1 MTDSQQ
7 FLPPRAD
14 ANDAVIVGQR
24 ILVVGDNVDA
34 AETMLR
40 LLVAAGHTVR
50 AAYGGRDALD
60 LAAVFRP
67 DVVFLDIGLPG
78 SSGHDVARRLR
89 ANSATPSFTFC
100 APTGWGAPAD
110 LVKSRAEG
118 FHVHL
123 TKPIDMGAV
132 TSLLAARGQ
141 SM

>member
-24 ILVVGDNVDA
+24 ILVVDDNVDA

-40 LLVAAGHTVR
+40 LLVAGHTVR
-50 AAYGGRDALD
+50 AAVNGREALD

-78 SSGHDVARRLR
+78 SSDHDVARRLR

-100 APTGWGAPAD
+100 APTG
-110 LVKSRAEG
+110 
-118 FHVHL
+118 
-123 TKPIDMGAV
+123 
-132 TSLLAARGQ
+132 
-141 SM
+141 